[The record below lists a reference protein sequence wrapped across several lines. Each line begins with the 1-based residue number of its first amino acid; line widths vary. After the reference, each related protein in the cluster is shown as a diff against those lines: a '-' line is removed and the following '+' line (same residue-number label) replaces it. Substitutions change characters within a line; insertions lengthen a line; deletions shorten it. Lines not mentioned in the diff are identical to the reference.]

1 MNEFFAPIRR
11 FFAPPPPDPP
21 LTEEVLFRRVYEA
34 YRWRALEATF
44 IGYAMFYLVRGNN
57 LSVVAKDMQET
68 LGYTKEMIGNISFV
82 TALTYGIS
90 KFLMGSVS
98 DRSDPRKF
106 MSVGLFLTALCNF
119 AFGATSNYYAH
130 LWLWGLNGFFQGM
143 GWPPCGRVMGHWY
156 SESERGLTFS
166 IWNTSTNVGGG
177 LAGPL
182 AAMAVQYYAG
192 WQHAFFVPGV
202 IATIGAV
209 YLFWRLRDTPQSV
222 GLPAI
227 EDYRN
232 DHPAG
237 GIPERELERELTFRE
252 LFVDKVLLNPLVW
265 ILAFANFFAYIA
277 RYSMV
282 DWGPTF
288 FREVK
293 GASRLEGSWVQTA
306 IEIGGIPSTVFFG
319 WISDRVGGRRGMM
332 AALCMVPAIAGYA
345 GLAVLPTDNRTFGY
359 VLLMA
364 IGCFVYSSINLIQ
377 IAALDIA
384 SKKAIGTAAGF
395 IGLFGYMGK
404 MAESKGI
411 GRFVDQY
418 SAALGPAQAWTVVI
432 YAVLVCSIISTL
444 LLAVLWK
451 FTPRA

>member
-1 MNEFFAPIRR
+1 MNELFAPIRR
-11 FFAPPPPDPP
+11 FFAPPPPASP
-21 LTEEVLFRRVYEA
+21 LTAERCRQVYGA

-44 IGYAMFYLVRGNN
+44 IGYALFYLVRSNN
-57 LSVVAKDMQET
+57 LSVVAKDMQES
-68 LGYTKEMIGNISFV
+68 LGYTKEMVGDIGAV

-106 MSVGLFLTALCNF
+106 MSVGLFLTAMCNF
-119 AFGATSNYYAH
+119 AFGWSSNYYVH

-143 GWPPCGRVMGHWY
+143 GWPPCGRVMGHWF

-166 IWNTSTNVGGG
+166 LWNTSTNVGGG

-182 AAMAVQYYAG
+182 AAWAVWYYGG

-209 YLFWRLRDTPQSV
+209 YLFLRLRDTPQSV
-222 GLPAI
+222 GLPPI
-227 EDYRN
+227 EEYRN
-232 DHPAG
+232 DFPTG
-237 GIPERELERELTFRE
+237 GLPEGEIERELSFRE
-252 LFVDKVLLNPLVW
+252 LLVEKVLFNPLVW
-265 ILAFANFFAYIA
+265 ILALANFFAYIA

-293 GASRLEGSWVQTA
+293 GSSRLEGSWVQTA
-306 IEIGGIPSTVFFG
+306 IEVGGIPSTVFFG
-319 WISDRVGGRRGMM
+319 WISDRMGGRRGMM
-332 AALCMVPAIAGYA
+332 AALCMVPAIAAYA
-345 GLAVLPTDNRTFGY
+345 GLAVLPSDSVSMGY
-359 VLLMA
+359 LLLMT

-411 GRFVDQY
+411 GRFIDQY
-418 SAALGPAQAWTVVI
+418 SDVLGPAQAWTVVI
-432 YAVLVCSIISTL
+432 YAVLGCAVVATL
-444 LLAVLWK
+444 LLALLWK
-451 FTPRA
+451 LTPRA